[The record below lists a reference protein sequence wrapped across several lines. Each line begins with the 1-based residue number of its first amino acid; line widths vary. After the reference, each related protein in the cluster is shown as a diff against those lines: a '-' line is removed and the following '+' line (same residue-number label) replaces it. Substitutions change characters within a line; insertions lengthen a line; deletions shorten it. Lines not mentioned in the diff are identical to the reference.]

1 MSRLRTDQ
9 AGLTLVEMLVSMTL
23 GLIVLTAIMALVQ
36 TSQRVTT
43 TNTERSDATQKGRI
57 AMDQMIQGL
66 RSQVC
71 LKADATAP
79 QTTLTAGSDTSV
91 TFFANIATPDAAN
104 SGLPSAFNPKLITFT
119 YNNGT
124 ITQSTSDTVVVSGAY
139 TFPAVNRVKQVLTGA
154 AQAKDTTVTPAVTA
168 PVFRFYGY
176 LTDGSIDPTP
186 LATPLA
192 AADLPKVAKI
202 DIDYVSKPSD
212 NTSNSAVQVEF
223 EDSVTLR
230 LLFPAPKTAVQNRTV
245 ACTI

>member
-1 MSRLRTDQ
+1 MSRLRRDQ
-9 AGLTLVEMLVSMTL
+9 AGFTLIEMLVSMTL
-23 GLIVLTAIMALVQ
+23 GLIVLSAVMALVQ

-57 AMDQMIQGL
+57 AMDQIIQGL

-71 LKADATAP
+71 LKANPASP
-79 QTTLTAGSDTSV
+79 QTTLTAGTDSSV
-91 TFFANIATPDAAN
+91 TFFANIASPTAGT
-104 SGLPSAFNPKLITFT
+104 GLPTDFDPKLITFT
-119 YNNGT
+119 YSNGT
-124 ITQSTSDTVVVSGAY
+124 ITQQTYDKQLVAGAY
-139 TFPAVNRVKQVLTGA
+139 TFPTVSRTKQVLTGA
-154 AQAKDTTVTPAVTA
+154 VPAKDTTVSPAVDA
-168 PVFRFYGY
+168 PIFRFYGY
-176 LTDGSIDPTP
+176 LADGTIDPTP
-186 LATPLA
+186 LPTPLA
-192 AADLPKVAKI
+192 TDDLPKVAKI